1 MRRLLL
7 ALALLLA
14 AAPDRAAAQEDPSF
28 NLVNRSGRTILELY
42 ASSAREPNW
51 GPDRLG
57 ADVLPDGRS
66 FAVRLPAAGGCA
78 TDIRVTFQD
87 GTPAEERRNVNT
99 CQQREIVIGA
109 PASAQAP
116 PQASGKSEPQQQ
128 AQRPTGNPSFWL
140 VNNGR
145 RTVREF
151 YASLAT
157 DPNWGPDRLGQ
168 GVVPAGERFAV
179 RLPEG
184 DCTYDILLVWQDNQ
198 RMERRGVNL
207 CEVTEMP
214 VE

>member
-7 ALALLLA
+7 ALALLA
-14 AAPDRAAAQEDPSF
+14 AAPWPALAQEDPSF

-42 ASSAREPNW
+42 ASSSRDSNW

-57 ADVLPDGRS
+57 ADVLPDGRT
-66 FAVRLPAAGGCA
+66 FAVRLQPTGGCVS
-78 TDIRVTFQD
+78 DIRVTFQD
-87 GTPAEERRNVNT
+87 GAPPEERRNVNT

-109 PASAQAP
+109 PAAPPP
-116 PQASGKSEPQQQ
+116 PQAAGKAGPQQQ

-145 RTVREF
+145 RTLREF

-198 RMERRGVNL
+198 RVERRGVNL

>member
-7 ALALLLA
+7 ALALLYAIPL
-14 AAPDRAAAQEDPSF
+14 PAAAQADPSF
-28 NLVNRSGRTILELY
+28 DLVNGSGRTILELY
-42 ASSAREPNW
+42 ASSARDPNW

-57 ADVLPDGRS
+57 ADVLPAGRR
-66 FAVRLPAAGGCA
+66 FTVRLPAAGGCV

-87 GTPAEERRNVNT
+87 GTPAEERRSVNT
-99 CQQREIVIGA
+99 CEQREVTIGA
-109 PASAQAP
+109 PAAAQAP
-116 PQASGKSEPQQQ
+116 PSAGKDAPPQPQAL
-128 AQRPTGNPSFWL
+128 TGNPSFWL

-145 RTVREF
+145 RTVREL

-168 GVVPAGERFAV
+168 GVVPSGERFAV

-184 DCTYDILLVWQDNQ
+184 ACLYDILLVWQDNQ
-198 RMERRGVNL
+198 RVERRGVNL
-207 CEVTEMP
+207 CDVTEMP